1 MKTKNMT
8 TLHLRKSIGRS
19 PLRLGFLL
27 IMLALACF
35 ALSPTPNAFG
45 VTPAPDGGY
54 PGGNTAEGDNALQN
68 LTTGTYNTAAGLQ
81 ALYSNTTG
89 GYNTANGFGALFSN
103 TTGGLNTADGLQA
116 LFSNT

>member
-1 MKTKNMT
+1 MYQSIRRQITILPVRNSISRPR
-8 TLHLRKSIGRS
+8 LRRS
-19 PLRLGFLL
+19 LLL
-27 IMLALACF
+27 IAIALTCF
-35 ALSPTPNAFG
+35 GLGPAPKAFG

-89 GYNTANGFGALFSN
+89 GDKKGKGLCAPFLK
-103 TTGGLNTADGLQA
+103 TT
-116 LFSNT
+116 